1 MTDRYGH
8 LVFSSTISCLRF
20 EFLLT
25 QLTFD
30 NDTTREERWKNDR
43 FTALREIFEEC
54 NKNFGKIVITEDFL
68 SVDETLCH
76 FAQ

>member
-1 MTDRYGH
+1 MPSIR
-8 LVFSSTISCLRF
+8 VFVDPTYN
-20 EFLLT
+20 
-25 QLTFD
+25 QLD
-30 NDTTREERWKNDR
+30 NHTTREERWKNDR

-54 NKNFGKIVITEDFL
+54 NKNFGKIVIPEDFL